1 VVASGFT
8 GYPAPSGQTLV
19 GADSLGTDCLDEAP
33 SAAAIAEMA
42 EAAGLEAERIVEA
55 LADDEGGLT

>member
-1 VVASGFT
+1 
-8 GYPAPSGQTLV
+8 LV
-19 GADSLGTDCLDEAP
+19 GADSLGTDCLVEAP

-42 EAAGLEAERIVEA
+42 EAAGLDPERIVEA